1 MGLERIVVD
10 PQICHG
16 KACIRG
22 TRVPVHLVLDM
33 MAAGETVEGILEAY
47 PFLVPEDVQAA
58 LECSDIGKG
67 RGCGLAGGSS
77 LVRFLTDESIPRN
90 VIDMLRDMGH
100 EVLDVREQRMDGAR
114 DSEVAGLA
122 RD

>member
-58 LECSDIGKG
+58 LEYGAI
-67 RGCGLAGGSS
+67 LA
-77 LVRFLTDESIPRN
+77 
-90 VIDMLRDMGH
+90 
-100 EVLDVREQRMDGAR
+100 RE
-114 DSEVAGLA
+114 EVADLPGEA
-122 RD
+122 A